1 MKKVLSIVAVSLLVG
16 PFASGHVSVSAATF
30 DDGMPGQA
38 NVDKAA
44 SPSDWAGLWGDAAGG
59 VAGRPYVKTL
69 NVINAGVS
77 TTVIANGTAT
87 TPESTTPGAITAVVQ
102 PYNLCKTGQSSNN
115 GGQCYSSPNR
125 LGFGLGYVK
134 GSGQLGYNFS
144 NPTTSNGAALPLAAT
159 VNADTVFEIVINMN
173 TWGSSLRWTWLNG
186 LPQYWKV
193 DGLGTAAAEI
203 TMRVKITTGPS
214 QTCQTR
220 IPVEPCDPAE
230 AVRNN
235 GGRPYA
241 PEKILRF
248 DGILSL
254 DTTGVPEAF
263 NGTLFASRNADI
275 GSLVT
280 QTSASGAP
288 ALNYG
293 IVGPSEMAGTPNLA
307 TFSAFV
313 SDASLLNYFGV
324 TSDVV
329 GTEDFKNSA
338 LAITR
343 ADGGSG
349 AAPSWARWDAT
360 TFGTD
365 GWFLTVTDIKF
376 DGAAVSSQGV
386 GAAAAGTSQPAR
398 LTVKQKVAAKVAAK
412 RKGTFATLTFRAS
425 AAACAKASC
434 RVVVQKISGTFSGA
448 STKVKTASVTRK
460 SKAVSLT
467 VSAKVPAK
475 QGLAILLQTKKAGK
489 WVYVSSKVVNP

>member
-1 MKKVLSIVAVSLLVG
+1 MKKVLSIVAVSLLIG
-16 PFASGHVSVSAATF
+16 PFAASHAPVGAATF
-30 DDGMPGQA
+30 DDGVPSQV
-38 NVDKAA
+38 NVDKVA
-44 SPSDWAGLWGDAAGG
+44 SPNDWAGLWGDAPGG
-59 VAGRPYVKTL
+59 IAGRPFVKTL

-77 TTVIANGTAT
+77 TPVITNGTAT
-87 TPESTTPGAITAVVQ
+87 TPESTTPGAITAVLQ
-102 PYNLCKTGQSSNN
+102 PYNLCKTGQTASN
-115 GGQCYSSPNR
+115 CYASPNR
-125 LGFGLGYVK
+125 LGFGLGYMK
-134 GSGQLGYNFS
+134 QPGQMGYNFS
-144 NPTTSNGAALPLAAT
+144 NPTTSNGQPQTLVAT

-173 TWGSSLRWTWLNG
+173 TWGASLRWTWLNG
-186 LPQYWKV
+186 SPQYWKI

-203 TMRVKITTGPS
+203 TMRVKIATGPN
-214 QTCQTR
+214 QLCQTR

-235 GGRPYA
+235 GGHPYA
-241 PEKILRF
+241 PEKALRF

-254 DTTGVPEAF
+254 DATGVPDVF
-263 NGTLFASRNADI
+263 NGTLFASSNADI

-280 QTSASGAP
+280 QTSANGAP

-293 IVGPSEMAGTPNLA
+293 IVGPSEMAGVPNLA

-329 GTEDFKNSA
+329 GTDDFKNSA
-338 LAITR
+338 LSITR

-349 AAPSWARWDAT
+349 AAPSWARWDSA

-376 DGAAVSSQGV
+376 DGGAVSSQGV
-386 GAAAAGTSQPAR
+386 SAAAAGTSQPAR
-398 LTVKQKVAAKVAAK
+398 LTVKQKVAANVSAK
-412 RKGTFATLTFRAS
+412 RKGTLATLTFRAS
-425 AAACAKASC
+425 ATACAKASC
-434 RVVVQKISGTFSGA
+434 RVVVQKISGTFSGT
-448 STKVKTASVTRK
+448 STKVKTAAVLRK
-460 SKAVSLT
+460 SKSVSLT